1 MGISRR
7 VRLAI
12 WRFRDGRVEEV
23 WSIQDQFSLLQ
34 QVGLISPEYGGAQVP
49 RRHPRTPASAARH
62 A

>member
-49 RRHPRTPASAARH
+49 PSSSAH
-62 A
+62 AG

>member
-34 QVGLISPEYGGAQVP
+34 QVGLISLEYGGAQVP
-49 RRHPRTPASAARH
+49 PSSSAH
-62 A
+62 AG